1 MTKLGIYTY
10 SKYQLYNLEAT
21 TELKLPEEV
30 TNEVRVKEFSIW
42 NLGSVYSYL
51 HLSSIEYK

>member
-1 MTKLGIYTY
+1 MRMTKLGIYTY

-30 TNEVRVKEFSIW
+30 KN
-42 NLGSVYSYL
+42 
-51 HLSSIEYK
+51 